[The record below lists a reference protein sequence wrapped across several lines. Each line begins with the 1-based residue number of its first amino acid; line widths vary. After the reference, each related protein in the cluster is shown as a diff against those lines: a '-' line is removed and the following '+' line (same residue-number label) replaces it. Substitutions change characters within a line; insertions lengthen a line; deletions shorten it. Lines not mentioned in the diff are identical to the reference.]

1 MSKSRTDLHL
11 KSNIITWFSSL
22 IIYNNCFIWIM
33 NLASCIWSKI
43 HGFSL
48 KMHDLLCTALHQ
60 PMRELVCWQL
70 TNGRLCSN
78 INHESWILNLESIQD
93 LLFSIYESIDDLL
106 CLNSESVYNLWLPK
120 NRNLG
125 MIYKNLD
132 FFNMNI
138 IINSIW

>member
-1 MSKSRTDLHL
+1 MEFKKKSNMYLYQGFPSTRAGRNYPLLRMSKSRTDLHL

-22 IIYNNCFIWIM
+22 IIYNDCFIWIM

-78 INHESWILNLESIQD
+78 INHESWILNQ
-93 LLFSIYESIDDLL
+93 FKIYYFQFMNQL
-106 CLNSESVYNLWLPK
+106 
-120 NRNLG
+120 
-125 MIYKNLD
+125 MIYYV
-132 FFNMNI
+132 
-138 IINSIW
+138 

>member
-1 MSKSRTDLHL
+1 MEPWQGSLSQILMKLSQKVLMDTPSNQTPSWGLSGLRMSKSRTDLHL

-70 TNGRLCSN
+70 TNGRLSQT
-78 INHESWILNLESIQD
+78 WIMNLES
-93 LLFSIYESIDDLL
+93 
-106 CLNSESVYNLWLPK
+106 LNNLWLIRSESL
-120 NRNLG
+120 N
-125 MIYKNLD
+125 
-132 FFNMNI
+132 
-138 IINSIW
+138 